1 MGLFDRLKGAAGA
14 AQQAGRDAEAT
25 VAAARAASGA
35 PHAAGVAGM
44 TAAEQQALVD
54 QAMSRPAT
62 QAEADF
68 RNTGGTADEAAFAP
82 AANGVT
88 WQQYAEV
95 IAQSQALGYDQS
107 AIAAAAGARGIDA
120 AAWTAAAEEF
130 GARAQTNPAVG
141 REMGRIVR
149 EGRA

>member
-1 MGLFDRLKGAAGA
+1 MGIFDRIKDAVGG
-14 AQQAGRDAEAT
+14 AQQAGRDADAT
-25 VAAARAASGA
+25 VTAARAASGA

-44 TAAEQQALVD
+44 SAADQQALVA
-54 QAMSRPAT
+54 QAMAQPAT

-68 RNTGGTADEAAFAP
+68 RNTGGSADEAAFAP

-88 WQQYAEV
+88 WQQYATV
-95 IAQSQALGYDQS
+95 IAQSQAVGYDQG
-107 AIAAAAGARGIDA
+107 ALAGVAAGLGVDGP
-120 AAWTAAAEEF
+120 AWTAAAEEF
-130 GARAQTNPAVG
+130 AARAQTNPAVG